1 MNINQKFVINIISI
15 INSIIAIILLI
26 VPFIISKGPYGK
38 IDLEFLEALSILMT
52 ILISPVLILQII
64 KFLFIKLNWNMQ
76 ICLIIC
82 VVLEQIFLLMYILY
96 ALMLTISPT
105 EPY

>member
-1 MNINQKFVINIISI
+1 MNINQKFIINIISI
-15 INSIIAIILLI
+15 VNSIIAIILLI
-26 VPFIISKGPYGK
+26 VPFIISKGPYGE